1 MCHTKVIQFRIVKLV
16 RIINNMYLIRFY
28 FLIIRKCFFFL
39 TVIFNNDDL
48 IICIS
53 RFFDCSKTFVETF
66 HLIFIWD
73 DNGYQRSAQ
82 KFIFYTI
89 ESKILCFFHRS
100 CNSKPVKV
108 RFQCPL
114 SGVCCIFFC
123 STASSRGQFMHSPV
137 IKDFCHMFD
146 PFCLFHAAKDKII
159 ILRAVIITADSTDF
173 FQKSPAHNEK
183 MCDIVIRTQQIQIEI
198 RFEMRIHEFCHL
210 TVCFILIG
218 I

>member
-1 MCHTKVIQFRIVKLV
+1 
-16 RIINNMYLIRFY
+16 
-28 FLIIRKCFFFL
+28 
-39 TVIFNNDDL
+39 
-48 IICIS
+48 
-53 RFFDCSKTFVETF
+53 
-66 HLIFIWD
+66 
-73 DNGYQRSAQ
+73 
-82 KFIFYTI
+82 
-89 ESKILCFFHRS
+89 
-100 CNSKPVKV
+100 
-108 RFQCPL
+108 
-114 SGVCCIFFC
+114 
-123 STASSRGQFMHSPV
+123 
-137 IKDFCHMFD
+137 MFD